1 MCYRLD
7 QMNIISE
14 HPLSELEQ
22 YKGHHRLR
30 VFYFFGTTCVSCGIN
45 GSKLV
50 KLQSKFDPTFRPIDV
65 YTHKMRLMTVD
76 HIIPKSRG
84 GRNTLENLQPMCT
97 VCNRKKDNLDITLD
111 ELRIIVNERVRDLNV
126 PSRLMALRSSRTRV

>member
-7 QMNIISE
+7 QMDIVSE
-14 HPLSELEQ
+14 HPLSDLELF
-22 YKGHHRLR
+22 KRHHRLR
-30 VFYFFGTTCVSCGIN
+30 VFYFFGTTCVCCGVN

-50 KLQSKFDPTFRPIDV
+50 QLKRKDNGDVTWDV
-65 YTHKMRLMTVD
+65 YTHNMRLMTVD

-84 GRNTLENLQPMCT
+84 GRSTLENLQPMCT

-111 ELRIIVNERVRDLNV
+111 ELRTIVNERVRDLAI
-126 PSRLMALRSSRTRV
+126 PARLMALRAAKTGV